1 MANISD
7 SNGKI
12 RISLGA
18 GESKEDMV
26 KTWNIIKK
34 FWGYGEYGAFFDEI
48 SDKDVCEDM
57 DGVYAEADFSGTGR
71 WSFENNVE
79 SFGRWIESTDAITDD
94 EKDFLRDRGFSIRYD
109 FCDYEMG
116 CEVFYEAT
124 MENVHEKGTS
134 LGSINGEC
142 LSYEDIDI
150 TADNLIDYA
159 GYSEDEVAD
168 MNMPRE
174 ELKQWFFDNDSS
186 ENEQIEAVFDNDEAY
201 RQLMQD
207 ERGTIFWP
215 YDDNIDWDAYI
226 DEFCKSENENERIT
240 IRKVDSPDR
249 TNDGLVYGAFNSHG
263 TPVGKRFRTA
273 EECRKSFEKKGYSN
287 FSMPKNEKGKER

>member
-7 SNGKI
+7 ASGKI
-12 RISLGA
+12 RISLDA

-26 KTWNIIKK
+26 KAWSIIKK
-34 FWGYGEYGAFFDEI
+34 FWEYGEYGAVYAGI
-48 SDKDVCEDM
+48 SEKDVREDR
-57 DGVYAEADFSGTGR
+57 DGIHAEADFSGTGR
-71 WSFENNVE
+71 WTFENNVE
-79 SFGRWIESTDAITDD
+79 SFGRWIENDNVITPE
-94 EKDFLRDRGFSIRYD
+94 EKAFLAGRDFRIRYD

-116 CEVFYEAT
+116 CGVFYEAK
-124 MENVHEKGTS
+124 MENVHKAGTS
-134 LGSINGEC
+134 LDSIKAES

-150 TADNLIDYA
+150 TADNLCDYI
-159 GYSEDEVAD
+159 GYSEDDVAD
-168 MNMPRE
+168 MSMPRE
-174 ELKQWFFDNDSS
+174 ELKQWFFENDSA
-186 ENEQIEAVFDNDEAY
+186 ENEKIEAVFDNDEAY

-207 ERGTIFWP
+207 EGGTIFWS
-215 YDDNIDWDAYI
+215 YDDNIDWDSYV

-287 FSMPKNEKGKER
+287 FSIPKNEKGKER